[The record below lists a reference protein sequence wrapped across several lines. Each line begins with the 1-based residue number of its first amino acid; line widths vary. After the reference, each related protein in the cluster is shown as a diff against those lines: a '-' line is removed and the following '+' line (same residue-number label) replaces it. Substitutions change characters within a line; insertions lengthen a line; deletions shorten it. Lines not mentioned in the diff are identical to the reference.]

1 MRIHARSGCAARAR
15 PHSKSRH
22 LASSSSS
29 QGTEPPRIPNAS
41 IRPSRLPTTT
51 PPHCRHLTPR
61 RNRIQIPATPSPS
74 RHNHN
79 LPSLIPSR
87 VQPTRR
93 FSLISFLLCR
103 RHAAEEEGR
112 TDMVHCKQARRK
124 PRGAADHAPRNGER
138 APGGAV
144 APVSASASLPGYM
157 RPTSSS
163 GSRAGRDVPA
173 AAPASSAPLP
183 EREAVGVKPVLD
195 SRAPRAGRATCSS
208 ALKSGRLAHGGCG
221 GDGRVC
227 RYAYCSLK
235 SHAPVEPL
243 GTFVAARRRLI
254 KTEQSMK
261 HRGVS
266 AFHKN
271 KTNSNNGGLSEEGF
285 FVQVYAGAGAKTASS
300 GSSCSGLSTE
310 ESRYVTFGRRSCR
323 DDGDMGNDT
332 DVSVDGSCGSSD
344 VISDGFAE
352 LVGTARHK
360 DETDGEGEAWVDQEA
375 EDSGACRSDISE
387 ELGARYQDHGSGVT
401 SVDSSM
407 DDISSA
413 FGGMNFEDA
422 GSDHTNAPANQRNK
436 VTMSRRAASEEAER
450 IRAFNPRAPN
460 FLPVE
465 PDPDAEKV
473 DLRHQETDDR
483 KNAEE
488 WMVDYALRRTVKK
501 LARAQKRKVEMLVQA
516 FETVIP
522 SVLDEKSS
530 AQQDGDKKSFPQTR
544 TWQPCS

>member
-1 MRIHARSGCAARAR
+1 
-15 PHSKSRH
+15 
-22 LASSSSS
+22 
-29 QGTEPPRIPNAS
+29 
-41 IRPSRLPTTT
+41 
-51 PPHCRHLTPR
+51 
-61 RNRIQIPATPSPS
+61 
-74 RHNHN
+74 
-79 LPSLIPSR
+79 
-87 VQPTRR
+87 
-93 FSLISFLLCR
+93 
-103 RHAAEEEGR
+103 
-112 TDMVHCKQARRK
+112 MVHCKQARRK
-124 PRGAADHAPRNGER
+124 PRGAAAHAPKDGDPAR
-138 APGGAV
+138 GGAGGATV
-144 APVSASASLPGYM
+144 AAPVSLPGYM

-163 GSRAGRDVPA
+163 GSRAGRDVAA

-183 EREAVGVKPVLD
+183 ERETVGARPVLD

-208 ALKSGRLAHGGCG
+208 ALKSGRLAHGGC

-266 AFHKN
+266 AFR
-271 KTNSNNGGLSEEGF
+271 KTNNAGDRGGGGVGDGF
-285 FVQVYAGAGAKTASS
+285 FVELYPGAGGKTASS

-310 ESRYVTFGRRSCR
+310 ESRYVTFGRRSR
-323 DDGDMGNDT
+323 RGDGDMGNDP

-352 LVGTARHK
+352 LVGTARPK

-387 ELGARYQDHGSGVT
+387 ELGARYQGEMSKDHGSGVT

-522 SVLDEKSS
+522 SALDEKSS